1 MYYRNMV
8 KDRLLIDFFGVLL
21 FICLQL
27 YFPIPY
33 YILIKYNGNKFVL
46 SNDTNNFP

>member
-1 MYYRNMV
+1 MNYRNMV

-21 FICLQL
+21 LFCLQL
-27 YFPIPY
+27 YYRILY